1 MVCVVRN
8 GFLPILEKQIL
19 VDGKTP
25 SVRQEDECLD
35 EFQDQY
41 QQYLNKDDTRSTSG
55 DEDGETDGTAKTF
68 DIHDFRTLHA
78 N

>member
-1 MVCVVRN
+1 VCCSQR
-8 GFLPILEKQIL
+8 FLPILEKQIL

-25 SVRQEDECLD
+25 SVRQADECLD

-41 QQYLNKDDTRSTSG
+41 QQYLNKDDTRSASG
-55 DEDGETDGTAKTF
+55 DEDGETDGAAKTF